1 MAMRPLKSLISFEES
16 KAILASHTRPID
28 RCEEVDITEAR
39 GRVLAREVLSPIDV
53 PAFDRAAMDGYAV
66 RAEDTFG
73 AGKLAT
79 QKVRCVEAI
88 YAGTV
93 SKRSIG
99 SGECAEIATGAP
111 MPPGADGVVKVEE
124 TEREGD
130 VVTIAG
136 AIHPG
141 ENVSRRGEDVTKGK
155 AVLREGTVLTPSKVG
170 AIAALGQRRA
180 SVWARPRVRVVSSGD
195 EIAEVGQP
203 ARPGQVYN
211 INSYTLGAVIGEH
224 GGIADLAPIVPD
236 TRETLR
242 EELGR
247 ATGYDLVIFSAGSS
261 VGERDMLIDVLEE
274 EGEVFFHGIAVKPGK
289 PTLFAKM
296 RDGRLVLGM
305 PGYPTSCLSNAYML
319 LVPMLRTMGH
329 LPQLPQA
336 AIELPLSKRIASTTG
351 RHQFYTVRLVD
362 GRAVPAFKE
371 SGAITS
377 MSEADGYIEIPA
389 NTDLVDKGERV
400 RVKLL

>member
-16 KAILASHTRPID
+16 KAILAEHTRPLD
-28 RCEEVDITEAR
+28 RVEEVDIVHAR

-66 RAEDTFG
+66 RAEDTYG

-79 QKVRCVEAI
+79 RTLRCIEAI

-93 SKRSIG
+93 SKRTIG
-99 SGECAEIATGAP
+99 PGECAEIATGAP

-124 TEREGD
+124 TERDGD
-130 VVTIAG
+130 VVTIAS

-141 ENVSRRGEDVTKGK
+141 EHISRRGEDVTRGK
-155 AVLREGTVLTPSKVG
+155 VVLREGTLLTPSKIG
-170 AIAALGQRRA
+170 AIAALGQRKA
-180 SVWARPRVRVVSSGD
+180 AVWGRPRVRVVSSGD
-195 EIAEVGQP
+195 EIAEVGNP

-224 GGIADLAPIVPD
+224 GGEADLAPIVPD
-236 TRETLR
+236 TREALR
-242 EELGR
+242 AELAR
-247 ATGYDLVIFSAGSS
+247 AQGYDLVIFSAGSS

-274 EGEVFFHGIAVKPGK
+274 SGEIYFHGIAVKPGK
-289 PTLFAKM
+289 PTLFARM

-319 LVPMLRTMGH
+319 LVPMLRKMAH
-329 LPQLPQA
+329 LPPLAEA
-336 AIELPLSKRIASTTG
+336 AFELPLSKRIVSTTG

-362 GRAVPAFKE
+362 GKAVPAFKE

-389 NTDLVDKGERV
+389 NTDLVDKDEQV
-400 RVKLL
+400 KVKLL

>member
-1 MAMRPLKSLISFEES
+1 MAMRPLKSLISFEEC
-16 KAILASHTRPID
+16 KGILAEHTRPLD
-28 RCEEVDITEAR
+28 HVDEVDITEAR

-79 QKVRCVEAI
+79 RTLTCVDAV

-93 SKRSIG
+93 PTRTIG
-99 SGECAEIATGAP
+99 AGECAEIATGAP
-111 MPPGADGVVKVEE
+111 MPPGATGVVKVEE
-124 TEREGD
+124 TERDGN
-130 VVTIAG
+130 VVTIAS

-141 ENVSRRGEDVTKGK
+141 EHISRRGEDVTKGK
-155 AVLREGTVLTPSKVG
+155 LVLREGTLLTPSKIG
-170 AIAALGQRRA
+170 AVAALGQRTVP
-180 SVWARPRVRVVSSGD
+180 VWGRPRVRVVSSGD
-195 EIAEVGQP
+195 EIAEVGSP

-211 INSYTLGAVIGEH
+211 INTYTLGAVIAEH
-224 GGIADLAPIVPD
+224 GGQGDLAPIVPD
-236 TRETLR
+236 TREALR
-242 EELGR
+242 AELSGAR
-247 ATGYDLVIFSAGSS
+247 GYDLVIFSAGSS

-274 EGEVFFHGIAVKPGK
+274 AGEIFFHGIAVKPGK
-289 PTLFAKM
+289 PTLFART

-319 LVPMLRTMGH
+319 LVPMLRKMAH
-329 LPQLPQA
+329 LPPFEEEA
-336 AIELPLSKRIASTTG
+336 FTLPLAKRIVSTTG

-362 GRAVPAFKE
+362 GTAVPAFKE

-389 NTDLVDKGERV
+389 NTDLVEKGEQV

>member
-1 MAMRPLKSLISFEES
+1 MRPLKSLISFEEC
-16 KAILASHTRPID
+16 KAILAEHTRPTD
-28 RCEEVDITEAR
+28 RVEEVDITEVR
-39 GRVLAREVLSPIDV
+39 GRVLAREVISPIDV

-66 RAEDTFG
+66 RAEDTYG

-79 QKVRCVEAI
+79 KTLRCVDAI

-93 SKRSIG
+93 SKRTIG
-99 SGECAEIATGAP
+99 PGECAEIATGAP
-111 MPPGADGVVKVEE
+111 MPAGADGVVKVEE
-124 TEREGD
+124 TERDGD
-130 VVTIAG
+130 LVTIAS

-141 ENVSRRGEDVTKGK
+141 EHVSRRGEDVTKGK
-155 AVLREGTVLTPSKVG
+155 VVLREGTVLTPSRIG
-170 AIAALGQRRA
+170 AIAALGQRKV

-195 EIAEVGQP
+195 EIAEVGDT

-211 INSYTLGAVIGEH
+211 INSYTLGALIGEH
-224 GGIADLAPIVPD
+224 GGEADLAPIVPD
-236 TRETLR
+236 TREALR
-242 EELGR
+242 AELAQAHGH
-247 ATGYDLVIFSAGSS
+247 DLIIFSAGSS

-274 EGEVFFHGIAVKPGK
+274 NGEIFFHGIAVKPGK
-289 PTLFAKM
+289 PTLFARM

-319 LVPMLRTMGH
+319 LIPMLRKMAH
-329 LPQLPQA
+329 LPPRA
-336 AIELPLSKRIASTTG
+336 ETAFELPLAKRIVSTTG

-362 GRAVPAFKE
+362 GMAVPAFKE

-400 RVKLL
+400 QVKLL